1 MKTAII
7 TGISGQDGP
16 YLAKLLLDK
25 GYQVIGVIRP
35 GRDKRIRGLEFLGI
49 GNLVDLQ
56 EVDLCNSTAV
66 EHLIRSFTPAEF
78 YNLAALSSV
87 GYSFSIPVDTFRFNT
102 SSVINI
108 LEAIKKYSIETKFYQ
123 ASSSEMFGDIGASNL
138 PVKETFLFQP
148 VSPYAIS
155 KASAHWLTIN
165 YREAFGLKACCGI
178 LFNHESCLRG
188 SKYVIKKIIRSA
200 IQIRDK
206 KLDSISLGNLSVK
219 RDWGYAPK
227 YVEAMWLM
235 LQGDACNEYLIC
247 SGSVVSLETFAY
259 KVFHKLGV
267 DANKS
272 IQIDKSL
279 MRSLDLDEI
288 YGDNSKAINEL
299 GWSYDFTVDNLI
311 DTLIEDEKDFMNW
324 ERSVS
329 ANYY

>member
-25 GYQVIGVIRP
+25 GYKVIGVIRP
-35 GRDKRIRGLEFLGI
+35 GGDRTILGLEYLDI
-49 GNLVDLQ
+49 TEQVHLE
-56 EVDLCNSTAV
+56 EVDLCSQTEV
-66 EHLIRSFTPAEF
+66 ENLISSHNPKEF

-87 GYSFSIPVDTFRFNT
+87 GYSFTIPVDTFTFNT
-102 SSVINI
+102 NSVINI
-108 LEAIKKYSIETKFYQ
+108 LEAIKKYSVGTKFYQ
-123 ASSSEMFGDIGASNL
+123 ASSSEMFGDIGAANL

-155 KASAHWLTIN
+155 KAAAHWLTIN

-188 SKYVIKKIIRSA
+188 NKYVIKKIIRSA
-200 IQIRDK
+200 IQIREN
-206 KLDSISLGNLSVK
+206 KLDTVHLGNLSVK

-235 LQGDACNEYLIC
+235 LQQDKCSEYLIC

-259 KVFHKLGV
+259 KVFDKLGV
-267 DANKS
+267 NPNEAIKVDR
-272 IQIDKSL
+272 SL
-279 MRSLDLDEI
+279 IRSLDLEEI

-299 GWSYDFTVDNLI
+299 GWSYDLTVDQLI
-311 DTLIEDEKDFMNW
+311 NTLIEDEKEFMKW
-324 ERSVS
+324 ERVV
-329 ANYY
+329 